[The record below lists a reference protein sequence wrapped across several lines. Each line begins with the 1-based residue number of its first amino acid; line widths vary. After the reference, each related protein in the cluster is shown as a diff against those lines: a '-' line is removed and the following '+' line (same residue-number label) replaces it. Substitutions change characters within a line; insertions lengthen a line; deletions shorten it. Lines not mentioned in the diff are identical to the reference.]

1 MFVTLRTYKGYII
14 MEEEE
19 GFKIETSTHIVTY
32 YEGMVIIE
40 DKNKEEE
47 EPVIR
52 EVKELSKIQQSTLNS
67 IYPII
72 DWMIKEIKPKK
83 RKYTKRTKKQ

>member
-1 MFVTLRTYKGYII
+1 MDT
-14 MEEEE
+14 
-19 GFKIETSTHIVTY
+19 GFKVETSTHILTY
-32 YEGMVIIE
+32 YEGIVIIE
-40 DKNKEEE
+40 DKGNLED

>member
-1 MFVTLRTYKGYII
+1 MDT
-14 MEEEE
+14 
-19 GFKIETSTHIVTY
+19 GFKVETSTYIVTY

-40 DKNKEEE
+40 DKGNPSD

-52 EVKELSKIQQSTLNS
+52 EVNELSKIQQSTLNS

-83 RKYTKRTKKQ
+83 RKYTKRTKTNELKEGIDN

>member
-1 MFVTLRTYKGYII
+1 

-19 GFKIETSTHIVTY
+19 GF
-32 YEGMVIIE
+32 IE

-47 EPVIR
+47 EDPVIR

>member
-1 MFVTLRTYKGYII
+1 

-32 YEGMVIIE
+32 YKGMVIIE
-40 DKNKEEE
+40 DKENELD

-52 EVKELSKIQQSTLNS
+52 EVKELEEIQQSTLNS